1 VSAPLVAVTS
11 SRSGTRTAVTFCRAA
26 LWSAGAHVRVL
37 RPPYRRERLS
47 GLDGVVIGGGVHIEP
62 GRYAERPSGEYTYQA
77 ERDDLEWRVLEDA
90 AERALPV
97 LGICRGAQLLNVF
110 RGGSLYQDLASEFEG
125 LDLERSVRPSK
136 AVVIEQGS
144 MLAQVV
150 SAERLR
156 VNSLHQQ
163 AIRTLGRG
171 LRVSARDNAGIVQ
184 AIEGEQGAAG
194 AVLGVQ
200 WHPEYLLDHAPQR
213 RLFAWV
219 VRTSRQRASLE
230 RSIADS

>member
-1 VSAPLVAVTS
+1 MNAPLVAVTS

-37 RPPYRRERLS
+37 RPPFRQERLA
-47 GLDGVVIGGGVHIEP
+47 GLDGVVIGGGVHIDP
-62 GRYAERPSGEYTYQA
+62 GRYAERPSGEYTYEA
-77 ERDDLEWRVLEDA
+77 ERDELEWRVLEEA

-110 RGGSLYQDLASEFEG
+110 RGGSLYQELAPHFAG
-125 LDLERSVRPSK
+125 LQLERSVRACK
-136 AVVIEQGS
+136 AVMIEQGS

-150 SAERLR
+150 SAEQLR
-156 VNSLHQQ
+156 VNSLHEQ

-171 LRVSARDNAGIVQ
+171 LRVSARDLAGIVQ

-219 VRTSRQRASLE
+219 VNAARQRA
-230 RSIADS
+230 